1 MLPRS
6 PRGRPIESSST
17 ARSLLMPVR
26 DYAEPVDTVPRLASK
41 GFREY
46 CELSAAAR
54 IERWAREMRVT
65 LGDAELTDTDEI
77 DIGDV
82 SLSTQSYTQPITE
95 TPAEPLFSFTLP
107 R

>member
-1 MLPRS
+1 
-6 PRGRPIESSST
+6 
-17 ARSLLMPVR
+17 
-26 DYAEPVDTVPRLASK
+26 
-41 GFREY
+41 
-46 CELSAAAR
+46 
-54 IERWAREMRVT
+54 MRVT

>member
-26 DYAEPVDTVPRLASK
+26 DYAEPVDTDT
-41 GFREY
+41 
-46 CELSAAAR
+46 ELSAAAR